1 MATGVTDFIQISD
14 VRHEIDSTYPNPG
27 ANTTGDLQV
36 PNNGY
41 SHKLIGHAFEF
52 LCKAWLYRHSDD
64 VIVPT
69 RHASTDIQSDD
80 EEGWARHERIAA
92 FPDLTVSVIDGKKWE
107 QGDGGPSNQQE
118 WQERNAE
125 RPDWDQRSPHE
136 WTVDDELTKLANQ
149 YVHTGMNTDGVVKA
163 ALLNAG
169 WQPADDVQSW
179 INRNAFEA
187 DLLSEMSEL
196 FSLLRQQDWGDPT
209 VTFEKP
215 RFGNFRHILPGEGDF
230 LIDDLLVDIK
240 TTEKPVFTDAYW
252 RQLLLYYV
260 LNDIQRTLHDAPNVS
275 RSGHEAFDDK
285 YPEITRIGIYFARHG
300 DLQTIDIDDVITD
313 LDRYEEF
320 RAWIVD
326 RAIEE
331 NQHAQINYTAIRD
344 ILTDPYDYKRQQ
356 SLFDY

>member
-1 MATGVTDFIQISD
+1 MATGVTGFIQISD

-27 ANTTGDLQV
+27 SDAAGDLHV

-52 LCKAWLYRHSDD
+52 LCKALLYRHSDE
-64 VIVPT
+64 VIVPS
-69 RHASTDIQSDD
+69 RHDSTDIRPGDQDTW
-80 EEGWARHERIAA
+80 ERHERTAA
-92 FPDLTVSVIDGKKWE
+92 IPDLTVSVIDGKKWE
-107 QGDGGPSNQQE
+107 HRDSGPSNQQE
-118 WQERNAE
+118 WQEQNAD
-125 RPDWDQRSPHE
+125 RPDWDQRSPNE
-136 WTVDDELTKLANQ
+136 WTIDDELTKLANQ
-149 YVHTGMNTDGVVKA
+149 YVQTGMNTDGVVKA

-179 INRNAFEA
+179 INRDAFEA

-196 FSLLRQQDWGDPT
+196 FSLLRQQDWGDAD
-209 VTFEKP
+209 VVFEKP
-215 RFGNFRHILPGEGDF
+215 RFGYFRHILPGEGDF
-230 LIDDLLVDIK
+230 LIDDLLIDIK
-240 TTEKPVFTDAYW
+240 TTEQPAFTDAYW

-260 LNDIQRTLHDAPNVS
+260 LNDIQRTLHDATTVS
-275 RSGHEAFDDK
+275 RTGRETFDEK
-285 YPEITRIGIYFARHG
+285 YPEITRVGIYFARHG
-300 DLQTIDIDDVITD
+300 DLQTINMADVITD
-313 LDRYEEF
+313 TDRYEEF

-344 ILTDPYDYKRQQ
+344 ILTGPYDYKRQQ